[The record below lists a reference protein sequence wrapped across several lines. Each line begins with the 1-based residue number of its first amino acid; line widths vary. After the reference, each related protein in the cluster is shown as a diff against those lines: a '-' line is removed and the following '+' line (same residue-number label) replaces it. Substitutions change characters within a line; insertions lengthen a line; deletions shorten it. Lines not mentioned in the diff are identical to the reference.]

1 MTSGR
6 NNRYRYTWTSSAA
19 EELIQGKSSQNSSN
33 TADPQISGSKAA
45 DSKDRDSG
53 LPSHVIIGIGAECA
67 IAGAAFAAAV
77 AFIFMNRRKRRKR
90 RGIGLIDLSGEGDD
104 NRDVETSASS
114 GRTIQKNLY
123 NELPAPRKS
132 QEMLK
137 PSTDIT
143 ELPDTSKVEIAG
155 KEKIPPVEI

>member
-1 MTSGR
+1 MHFLSCGGA
-6 NNRYRYTWTSSAA
+6 YP
-19 EELIQGKSSQNSSN
+19 GKSSQNSSN

-45 DSKDRDSG
+45 DSRDRGSG
-53 LPSHVIIGIGAECA
+53 LPSHVIIGIGVGCA
-67 IAGAAFAAAV
+67 IAGAAFAAGV
-77 AFIFMNRRKRRKR
+77 AFIYMNRRKQLKR

-104 NRDVETSASS
+104 KRGVETSTSS
-114 GRTIQKNLY
+114 GRTSQKNLY
-123 NELPAPRKS
+123 IELPAPRKS
-132 QEMLK
+132 QEMPN